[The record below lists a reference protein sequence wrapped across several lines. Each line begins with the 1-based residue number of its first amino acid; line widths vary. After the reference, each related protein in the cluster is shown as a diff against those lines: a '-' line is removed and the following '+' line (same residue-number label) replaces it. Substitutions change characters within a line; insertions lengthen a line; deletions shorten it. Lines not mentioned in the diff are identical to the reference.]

1 MTITTDKLAKI
12 LQTLFTTEADTAAK
26 ESGMIQRRRKI
37 SGAGFVQTLVFGWLE
52 DPTTTIDEL
61 GDELNVS
68 ISLGSTLWGQT
79 DFHSLVSPLFGVRPI
94 PLFGTLWGT
103 LWGQTDLEFSP
114 LRPRARSSA
123 RRSRLVF
130 DSLWS
135 RAANRA
141 DRLGTLS
148 GRERPRSGTSWR
160 GWPRYGASPGRRGQR
175 GLASGSHARRV
186 GPGRPRTS
194 CTPPRSPGRDPILE
208 AGVAPGAGRGGPDR
222 RGAGADDPGI
232 AHCRGAIHAVP
243 RQYCSARNFREVLCE
258 CVKVFCS
265 NMLRSISVYDGIAIV
280 QYVRRQCLSV
290 SP

>member
-1 MTITTDKLAKI
+1 MRSRLAFDS
-12 LQTLFTTEADTAAK
+12 LWSRAANRADRL
-26 ESGMIQRRRKI
+26 S
-37 SGAGFVQTLVFGWLE
+37 L
-52 DPTTTIDEL
+52 L
-61 GDELNVS
+61 GVRPIFS
-68 ISLGSTLWGQT
+68 PWGQT
-79 DFHSLVSPLFGVRPI
+79 DFLSLGSDRFRIFSAQAKISLLLSLGSDRFLSLGSDRFRIFSAQAKISLLGVRPI
-94 PLFGTLWGT
+94 FSP
-103 LWGQTDLEFSP
+103 WGQTDLEFSP

-123 RRSRLVF
+123 MRSRLAF

-148 GRERPRSGTSWR
+148 GARGQGSARARR

-186 GPGRPRTS
+186 GPGRPRTG

-208 AGVAPGAGRGGPDR
+208 AGVAPGAGRDGPDR

-243 RQYCSARNFREVLCE
+243 RPTGGQA
-258 CVKVFCS
+258 
-265 NMLRSISVYDGIAIV
+265 G
-280 QYVRRQCLSV
+280 
-290 SP
+290 